1 MFALIVGCACV
12 GCQQKAVWFTEQQA
26 DQISVLVNDEI
37 DKGSFPGA
45 VVLVGQNGST
55 LFEQAFGH
63 QVTEPNRV
71 PMQTDTV
78 FDLASMTK
86 PMATG
91 AAVMILMDQG
101 RLGPDDYVRQYI
113 PAFACAGK
121 EEVQIRHLLTH
132 TSGLPAYTNA
142 QALEDQHGS
151 PCPTEVINKICSLE
165 SMNAPGETFRYS
177 CLGYITLAQ
186 IVQQI
191 STQTIDEFTRKNVF
205 APLGMQHTRF
215 QPPDAWKGNIAA
227 TEVVDGQL
235 LRGSVHDPLARLRDG
250 MSGNAGLF
258 STAGD
263 VGLFCNMLLQGGKVK
278 RETILSK
285 EAVTLMT
292 CAQSHGRAF
301 CFDLDSSYAWI
312 KGEYASEQAFCHSGY
327 TGTSVVCDPASGV
340 YVIILTNRAH
350 PHDKGTVKAV
360 RKGVADIVY
369 QALPSSTGKD
379 GEPLADSRST
389 FPAVAPD
396 QS

>member
-1 MFALIVGCACV
+1 MKMMQIIRVFALLALSLCV
-12 GCQQKAVWFTEQQA
+12 GCQQKAVWFTELQA
-26 DQISVLVNDEI
+26 DQISALVNDEI
-37 DKGSFPGA
+37 SKGSFPGA
-45 VVLVGQNGST
+45 VVLVGQDKRV

-63 QVTEPNRV
+63 QVTEPNQV
-71 PMQTDTV
+71 SMHTDTV

-86 PMATG
+86 PLATG

-101 RLGPDDYVRQYI
+101 RLRPDDHVSQYL

-132 TSGLPAYTNA
+132 SSGLPAYTNA
-142 QALEDQHGS
+142 QALEDQHGG
-151 PCPTEVINKICSLE
+151 PCPTEVINEICSFE
-165 SMNAPGETFRYS
+165 SMNEPGETFRYS

-191 STQTIDEFTRKNVF
+191 SAQSIHAFTQENIF
-205 APLGMQHTRF
+205 APLGMRHTRF
-215 QPPDAWKGNIAA
+215 RPPDAWQGNIAA
-227 TEVVDGQL
+227 TEIVDGQV

-263 VGLFCNMLLQGGKVK
+263 VAIFCNMLLQQGKVK
-278 RETILSK
+278 RKTILSK
-285 EAVTLMT
+285 EAVALMT

-301 CFDLDSSYAWI
+301 GLDLNSSYAWI
-312 KGEYASEQAFCHSGY
+312 KGDYASEQAFCHSGY

-350 PHDKGTVKAV
+350 PNDKGTVKAV
-360 RKGVADIVY
+360 RKGVANIVY
-369 QALPSSTGKD
+369 QAVQ
-379 GEPLADSRST
+379 PLAEPSRE
-389 FPAVAPD
+389 D
-396 QS
+396 HDR